1 MLINAIIQRKILTM
15 SQYTDTLMMIAPVA
29 FRYNEQTAGNN
40 YYQKVLEGLSPAQA
54 QEKARQEFDDFVT
67 KLREA
72 GISVHVIED
81 MLEPDT
87 PDSIFPNN
95 WISFHHDA
103 TVVLFPMNAENR
115 RQERRM
121 DILDTLRESGHQIA
135 HVIDMTEAEEKG
147 HFLEGTGSMVLDRV
161 QGVAYAAISER
172 TEEDL
177 LYAFCH
183 EMDYTP
189 CVFSAF
195 QWVGEQR
202 LPIYHT
208 NVMMCVADEF
218 IVICLDCIDDLD
230 ERHAV
235 IETIEESQKELI
247 EISQDQVD
255 HFAGNM
261 LQVGTSQDKF
271 LVMSTAAYTSLG
283 EDQIAAIEEHCPI
296 IHSSLD
302 TIEACGGGSAR
313 CMMAEVFL
321 PKNNS

>member
-1 MLINAIIQRKILTM
+1 M
-15 SQYTDTLMMIAPVA
+15 SQYTNTLMMIAPVA
-29 FRYNEQTAGNN
+29 FRFNEQTAGNN
-40 YYQKVLEGLSPAQA
+40 YYQKVLEGLSPAQT
-54 QEKARQEFDDFVT
+54 QEKARKEFDDFVI
-67 KLREA
+67 KLRAA
-72 GISVHVIED
+72 GITVHVIED
-81 MLEPDT
+81 TIEPDT

-95 WISFHHDA
+95 WVSFHHDA
-103 TVVLFPMNAENR
+103 TVILYPMNAENR
-115 RQERRM
+115 RQERRP
-121 DILDTLRESGHQIA
+121 DILDTLRDSGLQIDQ
-135 HVIDMTEAEEKG
+135 VIDMTEAEEKG
-147 HFLEGTGSMVLDRV
+147 HYLEGTGSIVLDRV
-161 QGVAYAAISER
+161 QGIAYAAISER

-177 LYAFCH
+177 FYAFCH

-195 QWVGEQR
+195 QSVDEQR

-235 IETIEESQKELI
+235 IETIEDSQKELI
-247 EISQDQVD
+247 EISQEQVE

-261 LQVGTSQDKF
+261 LQVGTSEGKF
-271 LVMSTAAYTSLG
+271 LVMSTSAYNSLD

-313 CMMAEVFL
+313 CMMAEIFL
-321 PKNNS
+321 PKSKS